1 MIDNVYVGVVMQTAG
16 SNLAL
21 QVVFGV
27 VSESNMLKS
36 ANGHLY
42 GLKQPL
48 NSLKGF
54 YRWGFCFILVYVAW
68 KGKGRQNGL

>member
-27 VSESNMLKS
+27 ASESNVLES
-36 ANGHLY
+36 ANSCLY
-42 GLKQPL
+42 
-48 NSLKGF
+48 
-54 YRWGFCFILVYVAW
+54 
-68 KGKGRQNGL
+68 